1 MNYLR
6 GLFQILLLTTSLFA
20 QDAVPAGTILP
31 VHLGTTLDSKKCRV
45 GQVISGTI
53 MQDVPL
59 APGDKLR
66 AGTQIRGRVL
76 EVEKTSNGVKLT
88 FVFDRVRTR
97 KQEIPVLTN
106 ARAIASYLEVTA
118 AGIPNISDAGP
129 EWDWTTVQIGG
140 DVVYGGP
147 DRVEAAGKLVGHAVK
162 NGVVAQVSAVPNMG
176 CRGAIDG
183 NDEPQAFWLFSSSAC
198 GLYGYEDLTI
208 AHAGRSNPEG
218 QIVLV
223 SPVKIHIAA
232 GSGML
237 LRVNPVLH

>member
-31 VHLGTTLDSKKCRV
+31 VRLGTTLDGDKCRV
-45 GQVISGTI
+45 GQVISASI

-59 APGDKLR
+59 APGSKLR

-76 EVEKTSNGVKLT
+76 EVEKTSNGVKLKLT
-88 FVFDRVRTR
+88 FDRVRTR
-97 KQEIPVLTN
+97 GQEIPVLTN
-106 ARAIASYLEVTA
+106 ARAMASYLDVTS

-129 EWDWTTVQIGG
+129 KWDWTTVQIGG
-140 DVVYGGP
+140 DVVYG
-147 DRVEAAGKLVGHAVK
+147 DEVREEAGGRLVGHAVK
-162 NGVVAQVSAVPNMG
+162 NGVVAQVSAVPDMG

-183 NDEPQAFWLFSSSAC
+183 NDQPQALWLFSSGAC
-198 GLYGYEDLTI
+198 GLYGFEDLTLV
-208 AHAGRSNPEG
+208 HAGRSSPAG

-223 SPVKIHIAA
+223 SPRKIHI
-232 GSGML
+232 GSGSGIL
-237 LRVNPVLH
+237 LRVNSVLQ